1 VNNLNNHELL
11 KNLSKQLKARKVN
24 KPITLMEVCGTHTM
38 AIHRTGLNQM
48 LPDNLRLVSGPGCP
62 VCVTGVSYIDTAID
76 MAKQHDVLLTTFGDM
91 MRVPGSKENL
101 SEIRSQGH
109 AVDVV
114 YSPLGALE
122 LAEKNKDKNIVFLA
136 VGFETTT
143 PTIAATVALAKQKNI
158 KNFYVLPAHK
168 LVIPALEALISDP
181 DLKLDGFILP
191 GHVSTILGSKP
202 YDFIAKKHSMSC
214 VITGFEAADVIQ
226 GVHMLIDQI
235 ESKDPKIEIQYK
247 RVAHEVGNPKARA
260 LVDEIY
266 EPCDA
271 IWRGFGSIP
280 MSGLKLRPA
289 FEAFDALKAFPV
301 TVNDEVENTGC
312 ECGAVLQGKIT
323 PPDCALYGQACTPE
337 YPIGPCMVSSEGTC
351 AAYYKYRQR

>member
-1 VNNLNNHELL
+1 MNDLNSHELL
-11 KNLSKQLKARKVN
+11 KHLSKQLKARKVN
-24 KPITLMEVCGTHTM
+24 QQITLMEVCGTHTM
-38 AIHRTGLNQM
+38 AIHRSGLNQM

-76 MAKQHDVLLTTFGDM
+76 MAKQHGVTLTTFGDM

-109 AVDVV
+109 AVEVV

-143 PTIAATVALAKQKNI
+143 PTIAATVSLAKEKNI

-168 LVIPALEALISDP
+168 LVMPALEALISDP
-181 DLKLDGFILP
+181 NLGLNGFILP

-202 YDFIAKKHSMSC
+202 YEFIATKHNMAC

-226 GVHMLIDQI
+226 GIHMLIDQI
-235 ESKDPKIEIQYK
+235 ETGDPKIEIQYK
-247 RVAHEVGNPKARA
+247 RVAHEEGNAKARA

-271 IWRGFGSIP
+271 LWRGFGSIP

-312 ECGAVLQGKIT
+312 ECGAVLQGKII
-323 PPDCALYGQACTPE
+323 PPDCALYGQVCTPE

-351 AAYYKYRQR
+351 AAYYKYRTS